1 MRRLNLAIL
10 GAALLCAAT
19 AGWAAEPPAVSSTT
33 SVPVEESLT
42 VSAAPAPV
50 SIDLL
55 FSHPQ
60 TDAAALPCPQEP
72 IVTCNDCFYFG
83 QYLTY
88 RCTTFCYNGTL
99 RRTCGSCGSGCDP

>member
-10 GAALLCAAT
+10 GAVLLCAAT
-19 AGWAAEPPAVSSTT
+19 AAWAAEPPVGPTAT
-33 SVPVEESLT
+33 SIPAEVGLVVP
-42 VSAAPAPV
+42 AAPAPV

-55 FSHPQ
+55 FSNPQ
-60 TDAAALPCPQEP
+60 TDAVTFPCPTEP
-72 IVTCNDCFYFG
+72 VVSCHECFYFG

-88 RCTTFCYNGTL
+88 RCTIFCVNGAP

>member
-1 MRRLNLAIL
+1 MRRLSLAIL
-10 GAALLCAAT
+10 GTLLCAAT
-19 AGWAAEPPAVSSTT
+19 AAGSAEPPAVPFTA
-33 SVPVEESLT
+33 SVPVKESLT
-42 VSAAPAPV
+42 VPAAPAPV

-55 FSHPQ
+55 FSTPQ
-60 TDAAALPCPQEP
+60 QTSAVTFPCPTEP

-88 RCTTFCYNGTL
+88 RCTTFCVNGSL